1 MKHGSRG
8 LVSNDRGCQP
18 YRISEDS
25 MKNSQL
31 SDDEFLAAFESGTLA
46 DFHHADH
53 IRVAWIYLRRLP
65 VPRASERMAESL
77 RQFAARK
84 GVHQKYHE
92 TITHAWMILVW
103 DALERDRKTA
113 ACKAATA
120 GWAANSSPAK
130 ARVNNA
136 AYGFDAFAVG
146 HPELLNTHALDK
158 FYSARL
164 LTSPAAR
171 TRFLPPDISPLPG
184 NTHNPELDP

>member
-92 TITHAWMILVW
+92 TITRAWMLLVAQ
-103 DALERDRKTA
+103 ALQQD
-113 ACKAATA
+113 CQA
-120 GWAANSSPAK
+120 GHAPK
-130 ARVNNA
+130 
-136 AYGFDAFAVG
+136 GFDAFAAA
-146 HPELLNTHALDK
+146 HPELLDTQALNS
-158 FYSARL
+158 FYS
-164 LTSPAAR
+164 
-171 TRFLPPDISPLPG
+171 
-184 NTHNPELDP
+184 PELLATPTARAGFVLPDLAPLVRSTHDT